1 MIVFSVAEL
10 RSELASRTEALQ
22 APDDL
27 EAMIVRYDDRDSKT
41 LSEAVKHFE
50 TGVVQTF
57 CISASWGWLIHATV
71 GSFGGVGRRA
81 NREGFAV

>member
-1 MIVFSVAEL
+1 MAN
-10 RSELASRTEALQ
+10 Q
-22 APDDL
+22 APTT
-27 EAMIVRYDDRDSKT
+27 ATARKT
-41 LSEAVKHFE
+41 AATHRGVMLRRRHWAASAEAVKHVE

-81 NREGFAV
+81 NREGFAA